1 MTRKI
6 FITICLVTLF
16 SVIASAGD
24 NNSNTPLRFSKDGK
38 FKIVQ
43 FTVVHWSADNP
54 ASDIAGE
61 RMNEVLDAENPDL
74 VIYTGDLVFGA
85 PAKEGYMKAL
95 EPVLKRKL
103 PFAVTFGNHDDESG
117 MSREELLA
125 LLKSLPG
132 NLSTSTEGV
141 SGVTNYVL
149 TIGSASN
156 AKKDAAVLYFF
167 DSQSYTKIEE
177 LKHYTWI
184 KRDQI
189 DWYASCSNGFTAANG
204 GTPLPS
210 MAFFH
215 IPLPEYNE
223 AACNE
228 NAQMM
233 GYRGE
238 AACSP
243 KINSGLF
250 AAMRSQGDIIATFVG
265 HDHVNDYLVNWRS
278 IALCY
283 GRYTG
288 GGTVYNNI
296 PGGNGA
302 RVIELTEGSRSFH
315 TYIRIAGGK
324 IINEIT
330 YPDDFQAK

>member
-1 MTRKI
+1 MKRTI
-6 FITICLVTLF
+6 LSALVALVAITL
-16 SVIASAGD
+16 SAQ
-24 NNSNTPLRFSKDGK
+24 SLRFSKSGK

-43 FTVVHWSADNP
+43 FTDVHWIAGNP

-74 VIYTGDLVFGA
+74 VIYTGDLIFGA

-95 EPVLKRKL
+95 EPVLKRHL

-117 MSREELLA
+117 MSRSELLA
-125 LLKSLPG
+125 LLRTLPG
-132 NLSTSTEGV
+132 NLSSTTEGI
-141 SGVTNYVL
+141 SGVSNYVL
-149 TIGSASN
+149 TVASSSVKGN
-156 AKKDAAVLYFF
+156 DAAVLYFF
-167 DSQSYTKIEE
+167 DSHSYTSIEE
-177 LKHYTWI
+177 LKHYNWI
-184 KRDQI
+184 QPDQI
-189 DWYASCSNGFTAANG
+189 AWYTSLSNGYKAANS

-223 AACNE
+223 AVCNE

-250 AAMRSQGDIIATFVG
+250 ASMRSQGDVIATFVG

-288 GGTVYNNI
+288 GGTVYNHI

-330 YPDDFQAK
+330 YPDDFQPKN

>member
-1 MTRKI
+1 MKKLFLTSVSLI
-6 FITICLVTLF
+6 FVALF
-16 SVIASAGD
+16 AVSQSK
-24 NNSNTPLRFSKDGK
+24 PLRFSKDK
-38 FKIVQ
+38 TFKIVQ
-43 FTVVHWSADNP
+43 FTDVHWIAGNP

-74 VIYTGDLVFGA
+74 VIYTGDLIFGA
-85 PAKEGYMKAL
+85 PAKEGYLKAL

-117 MSREELLA
+117 MTRSELLA
-125 LLKSLPG
+125 LLQSLPG
-132 NLSTSTEGV
+132 NLSSTTEGI
-141 SGVTNYVL
+141 SGVTNYILPVK
-149 TIGSASN
+149 SADGN
-156 AKKDAAVLYFF
+156 NDAAILYFF
-167 DSQSYTKIEE
+167 DSHSYTPIEE

-184 KRDQI
+184 KHDQI
-189 DWYASCSNGFTAANG
+189 GWYIDNSNRFTSANG
-204 GTPLPS
+204 GSPVPS

-223 AACNE
+223 AVSNE
-228 NAQMM
+228 NAQMI

-250 AAMRSQGDIIATFVG
+250 AAMRSQGDIMATFVG
-265 HDHVNDYLVNWRS
+265 HDHINDYLVNWRS

-288 GGTVYNNI
+288 GATVYNHV

-302 RVIELTEGSRSFH
+302 RVIVLTEGSRSFH

-330 YPDDFQAK
+330 YPDDLNPKQ

>member
-1 MTRKI
+1 MKRTI
-6 FITICLVTLF
+6 LSALVALVAITL
-16 SVIASAGD
+16 SAQ
-24 NNSNTPLRFSKDGK
+24 SLRFSKSGK

-43 FTVVHWSADNP
+43 FTDVHWIAGNP

-74 VIYTGDLVFGA
+74 VIYTGDLIFGA

-95 EPVLKRKL
+95 EPVLKRHL

-117 MSREELLA
+117 MSRSELLA
-125 LLKSLPG
+125 LLRTLPG
-132 NLSTSTEGV
+132 NLSSTTEGI
-141 SGVTNYVL
+141 SGVSNYVL
-149 TIGSASN
+149 TVASSSAKGN
-156 AKKDAAVLYFF
+156 DAAVLYFF
-167 DSQSYTKIEE
+167 DSHSYTSIEE
-177 LKHYTWI
+177 LKHYNWI
-184 KRDQI
+184 QPDQI
-189 DWYASCSNGFTAANG
+189 AWYTSLSNGYKAANG

-223 AACNE
+223 AVCNE

-250 AAMRSQGDIIATFVG
+250 AAMRSQGDVIATFVG

>member
-1 MTRKI
+1 MKRAI
-6 FITICLVTLF
+6 LIAIAAV
-16 SVIASAGD
+16 VAMAASAQ
-24 NNSNTPLRFSKDGK
+24 SLRFSKSGK

-43 FTVVHWSADNP
+43 FTDVHWIAGNP

-61 RMNEVLDAENPDL
+61 RLNEVLDAEKPDL
-74 VIYTGDLVFGA
+74 VIYTGDLIFGA
-85 PAKEGYMKAL
+85 PAREGYLKAL

-117 MSREELLA
+117 MSRAELLA
-125 LLKSLPG
+125 LLRTLPG
-132 NLSTSTEGV
+132 NLTATTEGL
-141 SGVTNYVL
+141 SGVTNFVL
-149 TIGSASN
+149 PLASSSAKGKN
-156 AKKDAAVLYFF
+156 AAVLYFL
-167 DSQSYTKIEE
+167 DSHSYTSIEE
-177 LKHYTWI
+177 LKHYNWI
-184 KRDQI
+184 QPDQI
-189 DWYASCSNGFTAANG
+189 AWYLTQSNAYKAANG
-204 GTPLPS
+204 GSPLPS

-223 AACNE
+223 AVCNE

-250 AAMRSQGDIIATFVG
+250 AAMRSQGDVIATFVG

-288 GGTVYNNI
+288 GGTVYNHI

-330 YPDDFQAK
+330 YPDDFQPRN